1 MKKIYLF
8 TFLLIIVSDIIA
20 QDYQSLRVKE
30 EYDLFSTIM
39 VNNYSPQNK
48 YYTKDFDT
56 NHTKNDIN
64 TITTFGEGIARILE
78 SYITMYETTKD
89 KAYLYKFL
97 FQSLCIIEERP
108 DHSLD
113 STKAPR
119 WSFDPMIYLDGI
131 ILATLSRFV
140 YFIEFEEPSLINEP
154 IYQFDELKA
163 EKYFPQSNYCNKFNI
178 VFNTFVQYTKWLTDK
193 LIETLDW
200 YINNGYWNDNCAF
213 TKSPNINKAAEINMQ
228 AGFSRALLY
237 LGLCTHDSSYIAKA
251 KIIDNLLQ
259 SNIQFFDY
267 CKLKN
272 YKAPLFILTNDNSY
286 WWYHLGWYTPY
297 HYCIIRSKSIDG
309 YTKYIEDIS
318 HAVPVIEFLMDYYK
332 YLPNTSLDFDDM
344 VRLRNMFTK
353 HIYDGKGGFYRSVM
367 GTDNPVYPQYK
378 LDYAALNYIPLYIY
392 DGADTTATEPN
403 VYDIVLNFYQKYIS
417 KNSQIPKMPY
427 FNGGFSIKG
436 HAEIVKA
443 HWEKEVFNLTLYN
456 RHIVYDQD
464 FFAKDTLTIAP
475 QQYDYLHIEND
486 KSFADPIITDNK
498 FIVESGITVN
508 MHAKEKIIL
517 KSGTYIKEGSHFRAY
532 IE

>member
-140 YFIEFEEPSLINEP
+140 YFIEFIEPSLINEP

-163 EKYFPQSNYCNKFNI
+163 EKYIPQSNYCNKFNI
-178 VFNTFVQYTKWLTDK
+178 VFNTFGQFAHWLADRV
-193 LIETLDW
+193 IETLNW
-200 YINNGYWNDNCAF
+200 YINNGYWNDN
-213 TKSPNINKAAEINMQ
+213 
-228 AGFSRALLY
+228 
-237 LGLCTHDSSYIAKA
+237 
-251 KIIDNLLQ
+251 
-259 SNIQFFDY
+259 
-267 CKLKN
+267 
-272 YKAPLFILTNDNSY
+272 
-286 WWYHLGWYTPY
+286 
-297 HYCIIRSKSIDG
+297 
-309 YTKYIEDIS
+309 
-318 HAVPVIEFLMDYYK
+318 
-332 YLPNTSLDFDDM
+332 
-344 VRLRNMFTK
+344 
-353 HIYDGKGGFYRSVM
+353 
-367 GTDNPVYPQYK
+367 
-378 LDYAALNYIPLYIY
+378 
-392 DGADTTATEPN
+392 
-403 VYDIVLNFYQKYIS
+403 
-417 KNSQIPKMPY
+417 
-427 FNGGFSIKG
+427 
-436 HAEIVKA
+436 
-443 HWEKEVFNLTLYN
+443 
-456 RHIVYDQD
+456 
-464 FFAKDTLTIAP
+464 
-475 QQYDYLHIEND
+475 
-486 KSFADPIITDNK
+486 
-498 FIVESGITVN
+498 
-508 MHAKEKIIL
+508 
-517 KSGTYIKEGSHFRAY
+517 
-532 IE
+532 